1 MMLLLRWIVNA
12 LALIGIAYLV
22 PNIQVESFYTALI
35 TALVL
40 GILNAIVRPILT
52 LLTLPITI
60 MTLGLS
66 TLFINALLFWFVSTF
81 IKGFEVNGFVA
92 AFTGAIIMWLVSLVS
107 GFFLKR

>member
-1 MMLLLRWIVNA
+1 MLLLRWIINA

-22 PNIQVESFYTALI
+22 PNIEVQSFYTALI
-35 TALVL
+35 TALIL
-40 GILNAIVRPILT
+40 GILNAVVRPILT

-81 IKGFEVNGFVA
+81 IEGFVVNGFLA
-92 AFTGAIIMWLVSLVS
+92 AFTGAVIMWLVSLVT

>member
-1 MMLLLRWIVNA
+1 MLLLRWIVNA

>member
-1 MMLLLRWIVNA
+1 MLLLRWIVNA
-12 LALIGIAYLV
+12 IALIGIAYLV